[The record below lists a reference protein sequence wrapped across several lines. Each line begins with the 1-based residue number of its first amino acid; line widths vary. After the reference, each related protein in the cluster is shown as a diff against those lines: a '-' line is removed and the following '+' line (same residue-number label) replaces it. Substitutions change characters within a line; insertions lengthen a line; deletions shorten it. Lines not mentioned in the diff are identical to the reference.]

1 MSATYEAA
9 IRDLN
14 DASGVTGD
22 LGLAERGIAAQIGT
36 GRAVL
41 ALAEEVEALV
51 ELLRDRLAPGPC
63 GHVVGDQCRGCDHA
77 AHHGS
82 ACLAAVVAASGGL
95 ETCRCRFDEET
106 SAQSPDVVCGHRP
119 GPAGPRCTLLEHPAA
134 VLHAD
139 EHGNAWT

>member
-1 MSATYEAA
+1 MSARYDEAVA
-9 IRDLN
+9 ALDTAGVQYLADD
-14 DASGVTGD
+14 DAA
-22 LGLAERGIAAQIGT
+22 AEHWRGIGQ
-36 GRAVL
+36 GRALL